1 MSSEDAMFMLQNE
14 NDVIE
19 CEERRQLRMH
29 DLRRAAI
36 LGTVYNQETRIEFEG
51 RPGQATT
58 LISKIIAVTD
68 RNVIPKN
75 HKLIP
80 IHRISRVVV

>member
-1 MSSEDAMFMLQNE
+1 MSSEDAMLMHQNE

-36 LGTVYNQETRIEFEG
+36 LGTVYNQETRIEFEDKLG
-51 RPGQATT
+51 KIST
-58 LISKIIAVTD
+58 LISKVIGVTD